1 MARTSTGHR
10 HEISYQLERAGDL
23 GDYRAFIRAVC
34 LCKELN
40 KPARF
45 DRLRAEEDARD
56 HMVEFSKQGKGRP
69 RKHGK

>member
-1 MARTSTGHR
+1 MARTNTGHR
-10 HEISYQLERAGDL
+10 HEIRYELRRAGGL
-23 GDYRAFIRAVC
+23 GDYRALIQAIC
-34 LCKELN
+34 LCEQLN

-56 HMVEFSKQGKGRP
+56 HMVEFSKQGKGRS